1 MMQVFYT
8 KKELTAFI
16 AETKSQYKIIGFVPT
31 MGALHIGHLSLIEY
45 SQKSCDITIASIF
58 VNPTQFNDK
67 NDLKNYPRNIAQ
79 DIEKLGQL
87 NCDVVF
93 VPDENEMYPETDNRM
108 FSFDGMDSLM
118 EGEHRPGHFNGVAQ
132 IVSKLFALVQP
143 DKAFFG
149 QKDFQQ
155 VAIIKK
161 MVQKMNLPIEI
172 VACPIV
178 REPDGLAMSSRNVLL
193 TPQHREAAPLIQKTL
208 LLAVES
214 AQTLPLEKIK
224 AWVVEHINSSEYLK
238 VEYFDIVD
246 ENSLTS
252 LKRFQRGK
260 MQVGCIAVWAGNVR
274 LIDNIVFNL

>member
-1 MMQVFYT
+1 
-8 KKELTAFI
+8 
-16 AETKSQYKIIGFVPT
+16 
-31 MGALHIGHLSLIEY
+31 
-45 SQKSCDITIASIF
+45 
-58 VNPTQFNDK
+58 
-67 NDLKNYPRNIAQ
+67 
-79 DIEKLGQL
+79 
-87 NCDVVF
+87 
-93 VPDENEMYPETDNRM
+93 
-108 FSFDGMDSLM
+108 
-118 EGEHRPGHFNGVAQ
+118 
-132 IVSKLFALVQP
+132 
-143 DKAFFG
+143 
-149 QKDFQQ
+149 

>member
-93 VPDENEMYPETDNRM
+93 VPDENEMYPEMDNRM

>member
-87 NCDVVF
+87 SCDVVF
-93 VPDENEMYPETDNRM
+93 VPDENEMYPEMDNRM